1 MSAQPPRRTQPNS
14 SSNQRPP
21 VRGPATPAQGPA
33 PQPPAAARRPP
44 PTTGRPAAAPPSRRS
59 ATPTSRRP
67 APPPQNNGSAR
78 VIAIGGAVLIL
89 IVVFLVTQPKSPG
102 TPAAV
107 SNTPASV
114 GSSDTLPT
122 VGAASPSTPAASGA
136 TTGTIPG
143 EIAQTF
149 TDRGHTT
156 DPITYK
162 EVPPMGGPH
171 WNDWVN
177 CGIYDKPLQNEQ
189 AVHSLEHGAVWITYQ
204 PNLPT
209 AQVEILRNLVRQS
222 GYRLLSPY
230 TNLPHPIVATAW
242 GYQLPLDSASD
253 PRLAQF
259 VLLHQQ
265 DPKGPEPG
273 ASCSGS
279 VGTPIP

>member
-1 MSAQPPRRTQPNS
+1 M
-14 SSNQRPP
+14 
-21 VRGPATPAQGPA
+21 
-33 PQPPAAARRPP
+33 
-44 PTTGRPAAAPPSRRS
+44 
-59 ATPTSRRP
+59 
-67 APPPQNNGSAR
+67 
-78 VIAIGGAVLIL
+78 IAIGGSVLLLVVALFVIFL
-89 IVVFLVTQPKSPG
+89 ITQPKGSG

-107 SNTPASV
+107 SNTPTSV
-114 GSSDTLPT
+114 AGMTLPT
-122 VGAASPSTPAASGA
+122 AGGSSQATAGTSGA

-171 WNDWVN
+171 WNDWIN

-189 AVHSLEHGAVWITYQ
+189 AVHSLEHGAVWITYR
-204 PNLPT
+204 PDLPT
-209 AQVEILRNLVRQS
+209 AQVETLRNLVRQS

-230 TNLPHPIVATAW
+230 TNLPHPVVATAW
-242 GYQLPLDSASD
+242 GYQLALESVDD

-265 DPKGPEPG
+265 DPNGPEPG

-279 VGTPIP
+279 VGSPIP